1 MFEGNLEEV
10 YGSLLDKVIEN
21 LDNDLLHYGV
31 KGMKWGQRKSDSNLV
46 GLGPDKITRKTKS
59 GDTVTLSKTPPNL
72 LNKGF
77 AKLSKRYVES
87 YNSWAFFDI
96 KNQEGKRV
104 GDASVYKDGDELYL
118 SWIGVKT
125 KHRGQGYA
133 TAILSAARDFGQEAG
148 LKRMTLQVP
157 GNSPDA
163 RHIYTQ
169 LGFRVTEEASS
180 TNDYWGGLTSMVY
193 EFDEPKKSLA
203 HYGVPGMKWGKRRS
217 DAELSRA
224 KGRAEDSADY
234 TIAKSAKQST
244 NRQLSN
250 AQLKKVNERLQLEKS
265 YKELTNAGPARKIKA
280 GTATVSAIV
289 AAGTLA
295 NTAIQ
300 VYNSPAGKAAI
311 SAGKTLITTAYIAS
325 KVLR

>member
-1 MFEGNLEEV
+1 MFEGNLEEI
-10 YGSLLDKVIEN
+10 YGSFLDKVIEN

-31 KGMKWGQRKSDSNLV
+31 KGMKWGQRKSDSNLI
-46 GLGPDKITRKTKS
+46 GLGPDTITRTTKS
-59 GDTVTLSKTPPNL
+59 GDTVTLAKAPPTLISKGL
-72 LNKGF
+72 
-77 AKLSKRYVES
+77 AKISKRYVES
-87 YNSWAFFDI
+87 YNNGAFFDI
-96 KNQEGKRV
+96 KNREGKRV
-104 GDASVYKDGDELYL
+104 GEASVYKKGDELYL
-118 SWIGVKT
+118 NWIGVNA

-133 TAILSAARDFGQEAG
+133 TAILTAARDFGQEAG
-148 LKRMTLQVP
+148 LKRMTLEVP

-163 RHIYTQ
+163 RHIYTK
-169 LGFRVTEEASS
+169 LGFQVTEEARS
-180 TNDYWGGLTSMVY
+180 THDYWGGLTSMVY

-280 GTATVSAIV
+280 GTATVAALV
-289 AAGTLA
+289 AVGTLA
-295 NTAIQ
+295 NNAVQ
-300 VYNSPAGKAAI
+300 LYNSPVGKGAIAAGKA
-311 SAGKTLITTAYIAS
+311 LIETGYVAS